1 MTQEDSIH
9 FRILNEIGIIN
20 QLAQSIFERVMP
32 EGMTLAQFTVLNHF
46 VRLGGAKSPA
56 ELAQAF
62 QVTRGTMTSTLQKL
76 EGKGLVA
83 IDPDPRDGRSKQ
95 VTLTAQ
101 GRSMR
106 HQCLRRLEPEIK
118 KLAELWPRDEAAPLL
133 APLGSLRALLDR
145 LRD

>member
-46 VRLGGAKSPA
+46 VRLGGVRSPA

-76 EGKGLVA
+76 EMKGLIA
-83 IDPDPRDGRSKQ
+83 IDPDPKDGRSKH
-95 VTLTAQ
+95 VSLTAQ

-106 HQCLRRLEPEIK
+106 HQCIRRLEPEIK
-118 KLAELWPRDEAAPLL
+118 RLSELWPLKEAAPLL
-133 APLGSLRALLDR
+133 KPLGTLRALLDR
-145 LRD
+145 VRD

>member
-46 VRLGGAKSPA
+46 VRLGGTRSPA

-106 HQCLRRLEPEIK
+106 HQCLRRLEPEIG
-118 KLAELWPRDEAAPLL
+118 KLAELWPLDEAAPLL